1 VNAGSEGTVSAAHRH
16 MVTRRGQE
24 RVSHRDMET
33 RGGEGGV
40 AVAVSP
46 HLDDA
51 VFSVGGTL
59 TALAA
64 AGWRVRVV
72 TCFTAS
78 VADPSPF
85 ALSTQLDK
93 GLDADIDYMAVR
105 RAEDT
110 AAQHRLGTQPVHLPL
125 PEAPHRGYTS
135 AADLFAGRHDDDDVA
150 GPLGEALAPYLRDAA
165 LVLAPQAIGD
175 HVDHRVVVDVVAALL
190 PEMDSA
196 NCYFWRD
203 APYVLRRPDAA
214 PWRGVPVGTEHAVD
228 VAAHLPRKADAARC
242 YATQL
247 GFQFGGDDRVAAD
260 LDALARAEAVR
271 VGAAGPCEVLTGVGE
286 SPAAIEG
293 LGLYPL
299 SARQRSRSS
308 TISARRAATR

>member
-1 VNAGSEGTVSAAHRH
+1 MVPCGGAERPRERLMETCGGRGPA
-16 MVTRRGQE
+16 VTRAGKT
-24 RVSHRDMET
+24 S
-33 RGGEGGV
+33 GGL

-51 VFSVGGTL
+51 VFSVGGTVA
-59 TALAA
+59 ALVA

-93 GLDADIDYMAVR
+93 GLGRDVDYMALR

-110 AAQHRLGTQPVHLPL
+110 AALAHLGAEPVHLPL

-135 AADLFAGRHDDDDVA
+135 APDLFAGHHPDDAVA
-150 GPLGEALAPYLRDAA
+150 GPLAEALAPLLRDADR
-165 LVLAPQAIGD
+165 VLAPQAIGD
-175 HVDHRVVVDVVAALL
+175 HVDHRVVAEVVAGLVPEAL
-190 PEMDSA
+190 
-196 NCYFWRD
+196 FWRD

-214 PWRGVPVGTEHAVD
+214 AWRAVPDGPEVPVDIGPYGAMK
-228 VAAHLPRKADAARC
+228 AAAACC

-247 GFQFGGDDRVAAD
+247 GFQFGGPDRVADA
-260 LDALARAEAVR
+260 LDALARSEAAR
-271 VGAAGPCEVLTGVGE
+271 VGAPWPCEVLRGTVRPARAAAWPGR
-286 SPAAIEG
+286 PAA
-293 LGLYPL
+293 
-299 SARQRSRSS
+299 R
-308 TISARRAATR
+308 